1 MSQATSVF
9 WVSIYEH
16 YGTFE
21 RKEVHIVSELNCHVR
36 FNFCAAKNAVYS
48 SATVKYTTLK
58 QQAAFLHSLVVEANT
73 TLRVLRLRTLHRKC
87 PR

>member
-9 WVSIYEH
+9 WVSIYER
-16 YGTFE
+16 YG
-21 RKEVHIVSELNCHVR
+21 VHIVSELKCHVR
-36 FNFCAAKNAVYS
+36 LSFCAAKNVVYS
-48 SATVKYTTLK
+48 SATVKSDIQHK
-58 QQAAFLHSLVVEANT
+58 QQAAFLHGLVVKANT